1 MTDKS
6 RRSFLKLGFAA
17 AATGGIG
24 LAEAKP
30 VFEPAA
36 YDKEADVVIV
46 GTGAAGSAAAA
57 RCAEL
62 GLKVIVL
69 EKLPVGG
76 GSTTLCNGGFAVSCT
91 DVQERKGI
99 KDSPELFERELL
111 TMGKVNDP
119 ALVHTYVTSTLPTY
133 RWIRGLGVEVNDV
146 TTGAGMSVPRQHMV
160 RPPQMLGIF
169 REIVEKAG
177 GEYSFKTTA
186 KRLIVNQNGR
196 VTGVEAE
203 FRKKTVT
210 FGAKLGVVIAAGG
223 WARSEDLLRRFSP
236 AAEKA
241 LKLGGLG
248 NSGDGSKMAWALGAD
263 LLDVSYTKAT
273 YGFNPKT
280 KSSAFVMYNGAMIV
294 NLKGERYADESRPY
308 KELGDL
314 TLSQPDGIGIQ
325 IYDAAIHEEA
335 QKDPLARTDNLKKN
349 GELYTA
355 DTIEGLAKAMGLP
368 VDALVR
374 SVKTY
379 NEGIAKGADA
389 FGRTS
394 LSAGDGKP
402 APIVKAPFYGFRA
415 TAVLLSTYCGPKI
428 DSEAR
433 VINIFGEPI
442 EGLWAAGE
450 GTGGLHG
457 AAYMSGTSVGKAV
470 VFGKLAA
477 ESIKKR
483 A

>member
-1 MTDKS
+1 MTQSS
-6 RRSFLKLGFAA
+6 RRSFLKMGIATAA
-17 AATGGIG
+17 GGMG
-24 LAEAKP
+24 VAQAKP
-30 VFEPAA
+30 VFEPAS
-36 YDKEADVVIV
+36 YDKEADVVII
-46 GTGAAGSAAAA
+46 GTGAAGASAAA
-57 RCAEL
+57 RCAQL

-69 EKLPVGG
+69 EKLAVGG
-76 GSTTLCNGGFAVSCT
+76 GSTVICNGGFAVSCT

-99 KDSPELFERELL
+99 KDSPELFEKELL

-119 ALVHTYVTSTLPTY
+119 ELVRTFVHATLPTY
-133 RWIRGLGVEVNDV
+133 KWMRGLGVEVNDV

-160 RPPQMLGIF
+160 RTPVMLEIF
-169 REIVEKAG
+169 KEIVEKAG
-177 GEYSFKTTA
+177 GEYLFKTPA
-186 KRLIVNQNGR
+186 RRLIVNKDGR
-196 VTGVEAE
+196 VVGVEAE
-203 FRKKTVT
+203 SRKKKMT
-210 FGAKLGVVIAAGG
+210 FRAKKGVIIAAGG

-241 LKLGGLG
+241 LKLGGVG

-280 KSSAFVMYNGAMIV
+280 KTSAFVMYNGAIMV
-294 NLKGERYADESRPY
+294 NLRGERYADESRPY
-308 KELGDL
+308 KELGDY
-314 TLSQPDGIGIQ
+314 TLAQPDGIGIQ

-349 GELYTA
+349 GELFTA
-355 DTIEGLAKAMGLP
+355 DSIEELAKAMGLP
-368 VDALVR
+368 ADKLAET
-374 SVKTY
+374 VKAY
-379 NEGIAKGADA
+379 NEGLAKGADR

-394 LSAGDGKP
+394 LSAGNGRP
-402 APIVKAPFYGFRA
+402 SPIVKAPFYGFRA

-470 VFGKLAA
+470 VFGKIAA
-477 ESIKKR
+477 ESIAARK
-483 A
+483 

>member
-1 MTDKS
+1 MANTS
-6 RRSFLKLGFAA
+6 RRSFLKLGL
-17 AATGGIG
+17 AATAGGIG
-24 LAEAKP
+24 MAEAKP
-30 VFEPAA
+30 VFEPEA
-36 YDKEADVVIV
+36 YDKEADVIVI
-46 GTGAAGSAAAA
+46 GTGAAGSSAAA
-57 RCAEL
+57 RCAQL

-69 EKLPVGG
+69 EKMPMGG

-99 KDSPELFERELL
+99 KDSTELFEKELL
-111 TMGKVNDP
+111 TMGKVNDHS
-119 ALVHTYVTSTLPTY
+119 LVHTYVEATLPTY
-133 RWIRGLGVEVNDV
+133 QWIRGLGVEVNDV

-169 REIVEKAG
+169 RKIVENAG
-177 GEYSFKTTA
+177 GQYLFRTTA
-186 KRLIVNQNGR
+186 KRLIVNKEGR

-203 FRKKTVT
+203 ARKKKIT
-210 FGAKLGVVIAAGG
+210 FGAKKGVVIAAGG

-248 NSGDGSKMAWALGAD
+248 NFGDGSKMAWALGAD

-314 TLSQPDGIGIQ
+314 TLAQPDGIGIQ
-325 IYDAAIHEEA
+325 IYDSTIHEEA

-355 DTIEGLAKAMGLP
+355 NTIEELAKAMGLP
-368 VDALVR
+368 AKQLVA
-374 SVKTY
+374 SVKAY
-379 NEGIAKGADA
+379 NDGITKGADA

-394 LSAGDGKP
+394 LSAGNGKP
-402 APIVKAPFYGFRA
+402 TPIVKAPFYGFRA

-457 AAYMSGTSVGKAV
+457 AAHMSGTSVGKAV

-477 ESIKKR
+477 ESIAKR
-483 A
+483 G

>member
-1 MTDKS
+1 MG
-6 RRSFLKLGFAA
+6 L
-17 AATGGIG
+17 AATAGSIGIAQ
-24 LAEAKP
+24 AEP
-30 VFEPAA
+30 VFEPET
-36 YDKEADVVIV
+36 YDKEAAVFIF
-46 GTGAAGSAAAA
+46 GTGAAGASAAA
-57 RCAEL
+57 RCAQL
-62 GLKVIVL
+62 SLKVIVL
-69 EKLPVGG
+69 EKLAVGG
-76 GSTTLCNGGFAVSCT
+76 GSTTICNGGFAVSCT

-99 KDSPELFERELL
+99 KDSPELFEKELL
-111 TMGKVNDP
+111 TMSK
-119 ALVHTYVTSTLPTY
+119 
-133 RWIRGLGVEVNDV
+133 VNDV
-146 TTGAGMSVPRQHMV
+146 TTSAGMSVPRQHMV

-169 REIVEKAG
+169 REIVEK
-177 GEYSFKTTA
+177 
-186 KRLIVNQNGR
+186 
-196 VTGVEAE
+196 
-203 FRKKTVT
+203 
-210 FGAKLGVVIAAGG
+210 AGG

-280 KSSAFVMYNGAMIV
+280 KTSAFVMYNGAMMV
-294 NLKGERYADESRPY
+294 NLNGERYADESRPY

-314 TLSQPDGIGIQ
+314 TLAQPDSIGIQ
-325 IYDAAIHEEA
+325 IYDTTIHDEA

-355 DTIEGLAKAMGLP
+355 NTIEDLAKAMGLAP
-368 VDALVR
+368 EKLAET
-374 SVKTY
+374 VKAY
-379 NEGIAKGADA
+379 NDGLQKGADA

-394 LSAGDGKP
+394 LSAGNGKP
-402 APIVKAPFYGFRA
+402 TPIVKAPFYGFRT

-428 DSEAR
+428 DSQAR

-457 AAYMSGTSVGKAV
+457 AA
-470 VFGKLAA
+470 
-477 ESIKKR
+477 
-483 A
+483 

>member
-1 MTDKS
+1 MTDTS

-76 GSTTLCNGGFAVSCT
+76 GSTTLCNGGFAVCCT

-186 KRLIVNQNGR
+186 KRLIVNQDGR

>member
-169 REIVEKAG
+169 RDIVEKAG
-177 GEYSFKTTA
+177 GEYCFKTTA
-186 KRLIVNQNGR
+186 KRLIVNKDGR

-314 TLSQPDGIGIQ
+314 TLGQPDGIGIQ

-355 DTIEGLAKAMGLP
+355 DTIEGLAKAIGLP

-379 NEGIAKGADA
+379 NKGIAKGADA